1 MYEID
6 ARDHEHEPLD
16 SKTATAPEK
25 RLHSRGW
32 RGAHLFGLGAF
43 LLLALGLA
51 FGASRSYSKQREVM
65 ATAEQIR
72 NFVPS
77 VRVATVEASNAT
89 VLVTLPAT
97 TSAFSVANMYAR
109 ASGYIDKRYVD
120 IGDRVKEGQLLAE
133 IVAPELDHQIAQAEA
148 TLGQLRA
155 AVEQAQANKNLAQ
168 VTWDRDKGLVE
179 KGWVTP
185 QQGDIDRFTLS
196 AREAALSVAQA
207 NVAAQQSQL
216 KVLYQQ
222 KAYQR
227 VVAPFDGVITQRNI
241 DVGDLVHADTTTG
254 TFMFTIMQ
262 SNVIRA
268 QVYVPQDSAFGLGP
282 GVGAVVRV
290 PEIPDRTFP
299 GKVARIADALQ
310 PGTRTLLT
318 EVDIPNPDGTL
329 AAGVYCTI
337 ELRVPRKTPSLL
349 VPADA
354 IIFNRNGLQVAVI
367 EDGTAHIRKVSVTRD
382 LGTQVEVG
390 DGVKQGDQVI
400 VNPPVSVIEGSKVRA
415 RAGSA
420 AARPKARRS
429 RPRIT
434 RGQPDR
440 SRQRAAAPSCPLP
453 QGRGIITATAF
464 EFPA

>member
-1 MYEID
+1 MYEAETHDRADESAIG
-6 ARDHEHEPLD
+6 REIG
-16 SKTATAPEK
+16 TAPK
-25 RLHSRGW
+25 DPPARPRWG
-32 RGAHLFGLGAF
+32 RALFGLGAF
-43 LLLALGLA
+43 LLLAGGLA
-51 FGASRSYSKQREVM
+51 FGASRSYSQQRVVT

-77 VRVATVEASNAT
+77 VRVATVQPSDAT

-97 TSAFSVANMYAR
+97 TSAFSVANMFAR

-120 IGDRVKEGQLLAE
+120 IGDRVKEGRLLAE

-185 QQGDIDRFTLS
+185 QQGDIDRFTLN
-196 AREAALSVAQA
+196 AREAALGVAQA
-207 NVAAQQSQL
+207 NVAAQQAQL
-216 KVLYQQ
+216 NVLYQQ

-227 VVAPFDGVITQRNI
+227 VVAPFDGVVTQRNV

-282 GVGAVVRV
+282 GVDAVVRV

-329 AAGVYCTI
+329 TAGVYCTI

-367 EDGTAHIRKVSVTRD
+367 EDGAAHIRKVSVTRD

-400 VNPPVSVIEGSKVRA
+400 VNPPVSLIEGTKVRP
-415 RAGSA
+415 RAEPT
-420 AARPKARRS
+420 AARS
-429 RPRIT
+429 
-434 RGQPDR
+434 
-440 SRQRAAAPSCPLP
+440 
-453 QGRGIITATAF
+453 
-464 EFPA
+464 

>member
-1 MYEID
+1 MHD
-6 ARDHEHEPLD
+6 VAFRDREPESTSD
-16 SKTATAPEK
+16 RKTANAPTDEPDT
-25 RLHSRGW
+25 RRQRSTR
-32 RGAHLFGLGAF
+32 LFGLGAF
-43 LLLALGLA
+43 VLLAAGLA
-51 FGASRSYSKQREVM
+51 FGASRSYSQQREVM
-65 ATAEQIR
+65 ATADQIR
-72 NFVPS
+72 DFVPS
-77 VRVATVEASNAT
+77 VRVATVRASDAT

-97 TSAFSVANMYAR
+97 TSAFVVANMYAR

-155 AVEQAQANKNLAQ
+155 AVEQAHANKNLAQ

-185 QQGDIDRFTLS
+185 QQGDIDRFTLN

-207 NVAAQQSQL
+207 NVAAQQAQL

-227 VVAPFDGVITQRNI
+227 VVAAFDGVVTQRNV
-241 DVGDLVHADTTTG
+241 DVGDRVHADTTTG
-254 TFMFTIMQ
+254 TFMFTVMQ
-262 SNVIRA
+262 STVIRA

-299 GKVARIADALQ
+299 GKVTRIADALQ

-318 EVDIPNPDGTL
+318 EVDILNPDGALT
-329 AAGVYCTI
+329 AGVYCTI
-337 ELRVPRKTPSLL
+337 ELQIPRKTPSVL

-354 IIFNRNGLQVAVI
+354 IIFNRDGLQVAVI
-367 EDGTAHIRKVSVTRD
+367 EDGTARIRKLAVTRD
-382 LGTQVEVG
+382 LGTQVEVA
-390 DGVKQGDQVI
+390 DGVKQGEQVI
-400 VNPPVSVIEGSKVRA
+400 VNPPVSLVDGNKVRA
-415 RAGSA
+415 RAEP
-420 AARPKARRS
+420 AARK
-429 RPRIT
+429 I
-434 RGQPDR
+434 
-440 SRQRAAAPSCPLP
+440 
-453 QGRGIITATAF
+453 
-464 EFPA
+464 